1 MLLNVFNFYFA
12 LYGKCVDVISMKFC
26 NFLSFHNSRLCNCK
40 ITKINLKEILTKK
53 NKNKKP
59 PQDCASGLH
68 FTYYFDK
75 TLKPASSN
83 KLADHP
89 YAEQNVRSNIPNRIT
104 EHTYC
109 VINQKDQIDVDM
121 KYAVTLAR

>member
-1 MLLNVFNFYFA
+1 
-12 LYGKCVDVISMKFC
+12 MKFC
-26 NFLSFHNSRLCNCK
+26 NFLSFHNSRLFNCK
-40 ITKINLKEILTKK
+40 ITKINLKEILIKK
-53 NKNKKP
+53 IEIKK
-59 PQDCASGLH
+59 PQDCASALH
-68 FTYYFDK
+68 FTYYLNK
-75 TLKPASSN
+75 TQKPASSN